1 MSKSKTLVA
10 KIVNKMKGI
19 NKRRRNFLISLFST
33 LLSFRGRHN
42 FLNLARYGKYSEK
55 TFRLNYEKS
64 FDALTFNLE
73 LLALRQVPLKVVAFD
88 PTFIPKSGK
97 HTPNLDSFWSGAH
110 GKALKGL
117 EIGGLALL
125 DFEANTALHLDAA
138 YTPDQSAL
146 DKLGWT
152 RIDYYANWII
162 KKAKKLPQSVDTLCV
177 DGYFAK
183 KKFINAILEKTNL
196 SVISKMR
203 TDANLRYLYNGEQKK
218 GPGRKKVFGE
228 KINLKKTDKRKLK
241 RFMKLMMKLFTKEL
255 YIL

>member
-1 MSKSKTLVA
+1 M
-10 KIVNKMKGI
+10 
-19 NKRRRNFLISLFST
+19 
-33 LLSFRGRHN
+33 
-42 FLNLARYGKYSEK
+42 
-55 TFRLNYEKS
+55 
-64 FDALTFNLE
+64 
-73 LLALRQVPLKVVAFD
+73 
-88 PTFIPKSGK
+88 
-97 HTPNLDSFWSGAH
+97 
-110 GKALKGL
+110 
-117 EIGGLALL
+117 

-183 KKFINAILEKTNL
+183 KKFINAIFEKTNL

-228 KINLKKTDKRKLK
+228 KINLKKQI
-241 RFMKLMMKLFTKEL
+241 KES
-255 YIL
+255 